1 MHFSLS
7 SKYIPFFVSR
17 QIGTVWRFVY
27 KDIRPLFSCY
37 MIMKHHFLSASL
49 IMALLDVMYL
59 KKHIRI
65 HLNINVIFKNNML
78 SKNTDAYGCSKYP
91 RLIQLFIHI
100 VNFTSILWACKLFAA
115 NFPYFYFVFFLFFT
129 LVQFFPIFYF
139 FLPFFRKLNFNPH
152 SHLFSAIDI
161 LDGYEI

>member
-1 MHFSLS
+1 MHFSLPL
-7 SKYIPFFVSR
+7 KYILFFISY

-37 MIMKHHFLSASL
+37 MIMKHHFNSASL
-49 IMALLDVMYL
+49 IMALLDVMCL
-59 KKHIRI
+59 KKTYSDSFEHQRY
-65 HLNINVIFKNNML
+65 FQKQY
-78 SKNTDAYGCSKYP
+78 AYGCSKYS

-100 VNFTSILWACKLFAA
+100 ENFTSILWACKLFAA
-115 NFPYFYFVFFLFFT
+115 NFPYFCFVFYLFFT
-129 LVQFFPIFYF
+129 LVQFFFRFFIFSF
-139 FLPFFRKLNFNPH
+139 PFFRKLNFNPH